1 MQLRRSYPYRDV
13 PHADSAEW
21 EARRGVR
28 QGSIQGPALDQPEDL
43 GGSNGKLDERIPAVF
58 GEPSYNVL
66 PR

>member
-1 MQLRRSYPYRDV
+1 MCHTRTLQSGRPGGGL
-13 PHADSAEW
+13 
-21 EARRGVR
+21 R